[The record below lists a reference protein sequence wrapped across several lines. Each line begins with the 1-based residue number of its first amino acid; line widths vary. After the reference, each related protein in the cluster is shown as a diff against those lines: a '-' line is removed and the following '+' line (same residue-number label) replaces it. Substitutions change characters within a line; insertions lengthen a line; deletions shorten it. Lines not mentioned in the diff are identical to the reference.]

1 MRERFAMGS
10 RCLLGLVAGPAE
22 DSIGLRGRFSAES
35 SPARLGRPE
44 TTAFDPCRST
54 RHIDLNA
61 LVSPNIGTIV
71 AGLAVI
77 VLALVLIVLIQARR
91 LRRLGRRLDGLTRG
105 SGERSLEA
113 ILDAHL
119 DKVYAVAAELDDLAG
134 RSSVLET
141 NGRRAIQRVGLVRFN
156 PFEDTGGNQ
165 SFSLALTDAG
175 GDGFVVSSLHARTG
189 TRVYAKSLVA
199 GRADSAL
206 SAEEAEALRQALA
219 EPIGQPGG
227 SAPGRR
233 DRAGA
238 AV

>member
-1 MRERFAMGS
+1 M
-10 RCLLGLVAGPAE
+10 
-22 DSIGLRGRFSAES
+22 
-35 SPARLGRPE
+35 
-44 TTAFDPCRST
+44 
-54 RHIDLNA
+54 
-61 LVSPNIGTIV
+61 
-71 AGLAVI
+71 I

-134 RSSVLET
+134 RSAVLET

-189 TRVYAKSLVA
+189 TRVYAKALVA

-219 EPIGQPGG
+219 APIGQPGG
-227 SAPGRR
+227 GSPGRR